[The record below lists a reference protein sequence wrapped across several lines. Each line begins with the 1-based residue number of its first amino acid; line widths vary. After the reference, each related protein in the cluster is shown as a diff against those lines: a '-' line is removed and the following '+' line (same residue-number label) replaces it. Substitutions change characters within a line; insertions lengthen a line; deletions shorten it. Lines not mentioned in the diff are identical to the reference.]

1 MRRATATVREV
12 EPPELVA
19 GRRRLVCTVRTYR
32 PRWVAIFGVG
42 AYRTSFAHQNAQ
54 VGQQDALGDSGVWL
68 LPSPSGANG
77 SYPLVISSVSFARS
91 ISQWINQRSPDTT
104 IGHNQ
109 PSWPIVPWTGFSR
122 CAALL
127 SAISPMLHRLE
138 SFAIWPGNSQQKC
151 RLLQS
156 LHLMLNRRA
165 ERQYVARAQVSC
177 DSFCGKAYRP
187 L

>member
-1 MRRATATVREV
+1 MRKPLPAIKAPQVPKGVLPRCPHRPGYQHVHFEHTSVAV
-12 EPPELVA
+12 LVA
-19 GRRRLVCTVRTYR
+19 RRRRLICTVRTYR

-77 SYPLVISSVSFARS
+77 SHPLVISSVSFARS

-109 PSWPIVPWTGFSR
+109 PSCPIVPWTGFSP

-138 SFAIWPGNSQQKC
+138 SFAIWPGNSQQ
-151 RLLQS
+151 
-156 LHLMLNRRA
+156 
-165 ERQYVARAQVSC
+165 
-177 DSFCGKAYRP
+177 
-187 L
+187 